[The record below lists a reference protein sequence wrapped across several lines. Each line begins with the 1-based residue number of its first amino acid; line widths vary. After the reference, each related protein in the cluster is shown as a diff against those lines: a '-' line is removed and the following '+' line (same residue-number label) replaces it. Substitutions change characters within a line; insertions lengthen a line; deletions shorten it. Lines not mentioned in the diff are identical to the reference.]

1 MFRILGNRRQLCDGF
16 SRRDWLHVGGLGFLG
31 MGMADVLRL
40 QDVSSQQAHGAPAS
54 GDRS

>member
-40 QDVSSQQAHGAPAS
+40 QDVS
-54 GDRS
+54 RSITPRT